1 MYALRWRS
9 RLGADGTLAAPAR
22 PDLLKGVRHRLKE
35 ESRACGSTTRTT
47 ATSTGRVDVASTAA
61 PKAKLKLKV
70 KEASVFT
77 PVNALIGVLIVI
89 ILVLVILRLA

>member
-9 RLGADGTLAAPAR
+9 RLGADGTLAAPAC
-22 PDLLKGVRHRLKE
+22 PDLLEGVRHRLKE

-61 PKAKLKLKV
+61 PKAKLK
-70 KEASVFT
+70 EASVFT